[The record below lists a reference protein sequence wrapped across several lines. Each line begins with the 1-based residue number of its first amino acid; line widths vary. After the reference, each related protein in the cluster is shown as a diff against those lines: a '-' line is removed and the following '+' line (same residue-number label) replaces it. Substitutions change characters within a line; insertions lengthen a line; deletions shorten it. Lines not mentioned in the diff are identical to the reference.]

1 MLDIIDSLALG
12 KMTHSDFCI
21 LPRGDDP
28 SPGRRLVDAVAAGCV
43 PMIIGDHIIL
53 PLGKLLPYESFTVR
67 VSESEFVRYP
77 KTTIEE
83 ALAKA
88 VPQLA
93 SLRRSLMHARGETA
107 PHVHAPVDFVACVWV

>member
-1 MLDIIDSLALG
+1 
-12 KMTHSDFCI
+12 
-21 LPRGDDP
+21 
-28 SPGRRLVDAVAAGCV
+28 
-43 PMIIGDHIIL
+43 MIIGDTIIL

-107 PHVHAPVDFVACVWV
+107 PHVHAPVVFVPCACV